1 MARFL
6 YLNAQNMY
14 FSRMIKTLHFFR
26 GFTLL
31 FLCLLITSSAAAQP
45 GARYTSSDKKAVKL
59 YEEAVRAYELRLPEE
74 ARPLIEKAIERDS
87 RFGEA
92 YLLRAQMR
100 MDEKDRQGAIDDLRQ
115 VTMIASRTFPQTYLF
130 LGDLLMQEEDYT
142 DAKVQFESLLK
153 MQLDAPALE
162 AEAMLKLES
171 CRFAENAKANPVP
184 FDPLNLGPSVNT
196 DRPEYF
202 PCITADSETFLF
214 TRLVKDDR
222 VRGGKQ
228 EDFFITSREGDGWL
242 PAEPVT
248 EVNTPFN
255 EGAPTLSADGSLLF
269 FVACESYGGDW
280 GSYNGLGS
288 CDLFVSKRVGD
299 RWGEAQNIRQVNSY
313 DWDSQPS
320 FSADG
325 RTLYFVRGKH
335 SGQGIKS
342 QDIYFS
348 QLKPDGTWTR
358 PALLPGEVNTPLA
371 EESVLIHPDGETLY
385 FSSNGHPGMGGLD
398 IYYSKK
404 QPDGSWG
411 TPVNLGY
418 PINTG
423 RDENSLLVDARGEV
437 AYFASDREGGF
448 GDLDLY
454 SFILPEN
461 VRPKPVSYVRG
472 VVYDAE
478 SKDKLEAI
486 VELIDLETGQVA
498 VESYSDA
505 RTGEFLVVL
514 PPGKDYALNVARPG
528 YLFYSDN
535 FSLKG
540 VEAGEPV
547 DLEAP
552 LEKLKAGKRMVL
564 NNVFFD
570 TDSYVL
576 KPASKIELNKLIAL
590 LQSNPSMKVEI
601 GGHTDAVGSD
611 EDNLVLSQN
620 RANSVIEY
628 LISEGIAAERLT
640 AQGYGE
646 SQPVAT
652 NDTAEGRALNRRT
665 EMKVV
670 K

>member
-1 MARFL
+1 
-6 YLNAQNMY
+6 
-14 FSRMIKTLHFFR
+14 MINNLPSIR
-26 GFTLL
+26 QLSLL
-31 FLCLLITSSAAAQP
+31 AFCLLLSTIATAQP
-45 GARYTSSDKKAVKL
+45 GQRYSISDKKAIKL
-59 YEEAVRAYELRLPEE
+59 YEEAIRAYELRLSEE
-74 ARPLIEKAIERDS
+74 AAQLIEKAIERAP

-92 YLLRAQMR
+92 YLLRAQVK
-100 MDEKDRQGAIDDLRQ
+100 MDEKDRKGAIDDLRQ
-115 VTMIASRTFPQTYLF
+115 VTMIASRSFPQTYLF
-130 LGDLLMQEEDYT
+130 LGDLLMQEEDYA
-142 DAKVQFESLLK
+142 DAKVQFETLLK
-153 MQLDAPALE
+153 MQLEAPPLN
-162 AEAMLKLES
+162 AEAMMKLES

-184 FDPLNLGPSVNT
+184 FDPVNLGPSVNSEMA
-196 DRPEYF
+196 EYF

-214 TRLVKDDR
+214 TRLVNDKR

-228 EDFFITSREGDGWL
+228 EDFFITMRDGDGWL
-242 PAEPVT
+242 PAEPLS

-269 FVACESYGGDW
+269 FVACESFGGDW
-280 GSYNGLGS
+280 GSYDGLGS
-288 CDLFVSKRVGD
+288 CDLFVSKRVGNT
-299 RWGEAQNIRQVNSY
+299 WGKAQNIRQVNSY

-342 QDIYFS
+342 QDIYYS

-358 PALLPGEVNTPLA
+358 PVLLPGKVNTPLA

-398 IYYSKK
+398 IFYSKK

-411 TPVNLGY
+411 EPVNLGY

-423 RDENSLLVDARGEV
+423 GDENSLLVDAKGEV
-437 AYFASDREGGF
+437 AYFASDRAGGY

-454 SFILPEN
+454 SFVLPEN
-461 VRPKPVSYVRG
+461 VRPNPVSYVRG

-478 SKDKLEAI
+478 NRNKLEAI

-498 VESYSDA
+498 IESYSDA

-514 PPGKDYALNVARPG
+514 PPGRDYALNVSRPG
-528 YLFYSDN
+528 YLFYSEN

-547 DLEAP
+547 NLEAP
-552 LEKLKAGKRMVL
+552 LDKLKEGKRMVL

-576 KPASKIELNKLIAL
+576 KPSSKVELNKLIAL
-590 LQSNPSMKVEI
+590 LEANPAMNIEI
-601 GGHTDAVGSD
+601 GGHTDAVGTD
-611 EDNLVLSQN
+611 EDNQVLSQN
-620 RANSVIEY
+620 RANSVVEY
-628 LISEGIAAERLT
+628 LVGQGISAERLT
-640 AQGYGE
+640 AKGYGE

-652 NDTAEGRALNRRT
+652 NETAEGRALNRRT
-665 EMKVV
+665 EMKVM